1 MSSGVDAYN
10 AFGRIQEV
18 FEAEDLGDQQ
28 VKEDG
33 LENAIELDDASFS
46 WDAPPEP
53 EGGKG
58 KAKGKVKGK
67 EAKGKKS
74 KKRPEGGTGAI
85 ISPSYSCS
93 SRVSTSRE
101 PEKSEKVF
109 KIKKTSVKIAK
120 GEVVAIVGPVGS
132 GKSSLLQGIIGEMR
146 KESGSVKFGGSVSY
160 CPQSAWI
167 QVRLSNFSSLF
178 HRTELTTERY
188 DPRERLFRSTF
199 RLE

>member
-1 MSSGVDAYN
+1 M
-10 AFGRIQEV
+10 

-46 WDAPPEP
+46 WDTPPPEP

-74 KKRPEGGTGAI
+74 KKRPEGGTGAAI
-85 ISPSYSCS
+85 GPSNPGS
-93 SRVSTSRE
+93 SRVSTSQE
-101 PEKSEKVF
+101 AEKSEKVF
-109 KIKKTSVKIAK
+109 KIKKTTLKIAK

-167 QVRLSNFSSLF
+167 QVRLSNFSLSIPP
-178 HRTELTTERY
+178 H
-188 DPRERLFRSTF
+188 
-199 RLE
+199 

>member
-1 MSSGVDAYN
+1 M
-10 AFGRIQEV
+10 

-74 KKRPEGGTGAI
+74 KKRPEGGTGAT
-85 ISPSYSCS
+85 ISPSNPGS
-93 SRVSTSRE
+93 SRVSTSQK
-101 PEKSEKVF
+101 PENSEKLF
-109 KIKKTSVKIAK
+109 KIRKTSVKIAK

-199 RLE
+199 RLG